1 MAQTPVEITKSP
13 STPQR
18 SIDPWAS
25 FRSEMDRLF
34 DRFSGGFGFPPVHR
48 LFDFAP
54 TTRADN
60 LFSFAAPVVDATED
74 DEAYKITA
82 ELPGMSEK
90 DIDISLTDGTLVL
103 KGEKR
108 LEHEEKETNRY
119 LCERSYGAF
128 QRSFVIPDGVDR
140 NKIDAAFAKGVLTIT
155 LPKVAGAQQPQT
167 KIEVKAA

>member
-74 DEAYKITA
+74 DEAY
-82 ELPGMSEK
+82 K

>member
-1 MAQTPVEITKSP
+1 MAQTPVEITKTPPASP
-13 STPQR
+13 HAY
-18 SIDPWAS
+18 DPWAS
-25 FRSEMDRLF
+25 FRTEMDRLF
-34 DRFSGGFGFPPVHR
+34 DRFSGGFGFPSVQR

-54 TTRADN
+54 AARSEN
-60 LFSFAAPVVDATED
+60 LFNFAAPVVDVTED
-74 DEAYKITA
+74 DGAYKIAA

-90 DIDISLTDGTLVL
+90 DIEISLSGDTLVL

-108 LEHEEKETNRY
+108 QEHEEKETNRY

-128 QRSFVIPDGVDR
+128 QRSFVLPDGVDR

-155 LPKVAGAQQPQT
+155 LPKAPGAQQPQT